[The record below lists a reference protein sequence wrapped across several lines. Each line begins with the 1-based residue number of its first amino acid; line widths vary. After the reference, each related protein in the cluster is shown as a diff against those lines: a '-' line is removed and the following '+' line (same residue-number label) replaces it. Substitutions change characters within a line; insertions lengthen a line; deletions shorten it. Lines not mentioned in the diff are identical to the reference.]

1 MIIPSFKRILN
12 TDYAS
17 QFQQLVNTLGFTLN
31 NAITNINQ
39 ALSNNISL
47 QDNILCTVKTFNVQV
62 DSTGKPTSSTTFP
75 LSFTGQCL
83 GLSLINVLNSTTS
96 SSYPTGGVTISW
108 TQTQSGI
115 QLNNVTGLAA
125 NNTYSITVI
134 AWGNG

>member
-12 TDYAS
+12 TDYAA
-17 QFQQLVNTLGFTLN
+17 QFQQLINTLGFSLN

-39 ALSNNISL
+39 ALANNISL

-62 DSTGKPTSSTTFP
+62 DATGKPTTSTTFP
-75 LSFTGQCL
+75 LTFTGQCL
-83 GLSLINVLNSTTS
+83 GISLINVLNTTTS
-96 SSYPTGGVTISW
+96 SAYPTGGVTISW
-108 TQTQSGI
+108 TQTQSGV
-115 QLNNVTGLAA
+115 QLNNITGLAT